1 MDKLREL
8 YKKKDKIN
16 MKIRMLGDKLVKIN
30 EEIYK
35 LEVEKEFHATHLIID
50 SEFNIKDS
58 CV

>member
-8 YKKKDKIN
+8 YKKKDKLN
-16 MKIRMLGDKLVKIN
+16 MKIRLLVDKLVKIN

-35 LEVEKEFHATHLIID
+35 LEVEKEFQANQLLID
-50 SEFNIKDS
+50 SEFNIRDS